1 MTTDVYYDPYNREI
15 ALDPWPVFQRLRD
28 EAPVY
33 YNDQYDFWVLSRYD
47 DVHRGLVDDR
57 QLISGRGTI
66 PEIIKAWNGQ
76 KFPAGTF
83 IFEDPPDHTV
93 HRGLLSRVFTPKK
106 MDALIPQ
113 IREYCVRCLDP
124 YVGSG
129 GFDLVDVLCTEMPM
143 RVIGMLLGMPES
155 MFVEVKEGADE
166 FFTTEEGKP
175 MKSSVPRMGILE
187 EYLDWRMEHPG
198 DDLVTMLLNAEFT
211 DIDGTV
217 RTINRDEA
225 VSYLNLLAVA
235 GNETTGRLISWI
247 GKVLG
252 DHPDQRRL
260 VADDPRLV
268 NNAVEEVLR
277 FEPITQRLARYAVA
291 DVEYHGTTIPE
302 GSTVVLLTASA
313 NRDERQYPDPD
324 TFDVTRNTAGLLSFG
339 FGLHFCLGAS
349 LARTEG
355 RIALEEMLKRFPN
368 WEVDYCGVEL
378 AVTSG
383 ARGWTK
389 MPLRIG

>member
-15 ALDPWPVFQRLRD
+15 ALDPWPVFKRLRD

-33 YNDQYDFWVLSRYD
+33 YNEQYDFYVLSRYD
-47 DVHRGLVDDR
+47 DVHRGLVDDPR
-57 QLISGRGTI
+57 LISGRGTI
-66 PEIIKAWNGQ
+66 PEIIRAYNGT

-113 IREYCVRCLDP
+113 IRAYCAGCLDP
-124 YVGSG
+124 LIGSD
-129 GFDLVDVLCTEMPM
+129 GFDLVDALCTAMPM
-143 RVIGMLLGMPES
+143 RVMGMLMGIPES
-155 MFVEVKEGADE
+155 MFDDVKEGADE
-166 FFTTEEGKP
+166 FFTTEVGKP
-175 MKSSVPRMGILE
+175 MKASVPRMEVIE
-187 EYLDWRMEHPG
+187 EYLDWRAKRPS
-198 DDLVTMLLNAEFT
+198 DDLVTMLLNTQFT

-225 VSYLNLLAVA
+225 LSYLNLLAVA

-247 GKVLG
+247 GKVFG
-252 DHPDQRRL
+252 EHPDQRRE
-260 VADDPRLV
+260 VAADPRLV
-268 NNAVEEVLR
+268 ANAVEEVLR
-277 FEPITQRLARYAVA
+277 FEPISQRLARWSVE
-291 DVEYHGTTIPE
+291 DVEYHGTTIPA
-302 GSTVVLLTASA
+302 GSIVVLLTAAA
-313 NRDERQYPDPD
+313 NRDERHYDRPDV
-324 TFDVTRNTAGLLSFG
+324 FDIHRNTAGLLSFG

-355 RIALEEMLKRFPN
+355 RIALEEMLKRFPD
-368 WEVDYCGVEL
+368 WEVDHSGIEL

>member
-1 MTTDVYYDPYNREI
+1 MTSNEVYYDPYNREI
-15 ALDPWPVFQRLRD
+15 ALDPWPVFRRLRD

-33 YNDQYDFWVLSRYD
+33 FNEQYGFWVLSRYH
-47 DVHRGLVDDR
+47 DVHRGLLDDR

-66 PEIIKAWNGQ
+66 PEIISAYNGQ

-106 MDALIPQ
+106 MDALVPQ
-113 IREYCVRCLDP
+113 IREYCIRCLDP
-124 YVGSG
+124 WVGSD
-129 GFDLVDVLCTEMPM
+129 GFDLVEVLCAEMPM
-143 RVIGMLLGMPES
+143 RVIGMLLGMPEA
-155 MFVEVKEGADE
+155 MFEEVREGADE
-166 FFTTEEGKP
+166 FFTTEVGQP
-175 MKSSVPRMGILE
+175 MKSSVPRMAILE
-187 EYLDWRMEHPG
+187 EYLDWRIQHPS
-198 DDLVTMLLNAEFT
+198 DDLVTMLLNCEFT
-211 DIDGTV
+211 DIDGRV
-217 RTINRDEA
+217 RTIDRDEA
-225 VSYLNLLAVA
+225 LSYLNLLAVA

-260 VADDPRLV
+260 IAAEPLLV
-268 NNAVEEVLR
+268 SNAVEEVLR
-277 FEPITQRLARYAVA
+277 FEPITQRLARYSVQ
-291 DVEYHGTTIPE
+291 DVDYHGVTIPA
-302 GSTVVLLTASA
+302 GSVVVLLTASA
-313 NRDERQYPDPD
+313 NRDERHFANPDV
-324 TFDVTRNTAGLLSFG
+324 FEVRRNTAGLLSFG

-355 RIALEEMLKRFPN
+355 RVALEEMLKRFPD
-368 WEVDYCGVEL
+368 WEVDYSGLEL

-389 MPLRIG
+389 MPLKL